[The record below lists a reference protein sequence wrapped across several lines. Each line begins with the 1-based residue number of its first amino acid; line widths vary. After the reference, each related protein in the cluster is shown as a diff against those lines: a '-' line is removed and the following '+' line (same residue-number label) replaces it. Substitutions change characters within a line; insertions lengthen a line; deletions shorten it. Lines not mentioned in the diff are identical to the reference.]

1 MDQIIFN
8 DFVNSYRFS
17 FYFDDDI
24 LFIIKLMN
32 KTIFH
37 TLIATWSIV
46 VCIWF
51 ISIFTA
57 GLRLNNYPMLCI
69 FPAITYLRLLK
80 KRPVFLCT
88 NISWIRNLM
97 NHRKCYLPEW
107 PSMKQVTPCVFVMK
121 VTSSNCLRK
130 NMGSLL
136 QTLFVVL
143 KNFSIFFI

>member
-57 GLRLNNYPMLCI
+57 GLRLNNYPMLYI

-107 PSMKQVTPCVFVMK
+107 PSMKQVTPILNSFIYFSVWKWRVSYPPFGGP
-121 VTSSNCLRK
+121 
-130 NMGSLL
+130 GSCD
-136 QTLFVVL
+136 QP
-143 KNFSIFFI
+143 KY